1 MTAPALAQSQQLFQ
15 DYLLRGASS
24 ADELVAADAKADATT
39 RLGVYA
45 DAYRLRL
52 LEVLGNDYP
61 ALRAFAGAESFER
74 IGRAYIETH
83 PSDTPSVRWFGRH
96 LPEFL
101 RATEVPAALPPTD
114 VPLPHRGRGEGQAR
128 SAWRGEGARRA
139 AQGWDRYELLAELA
153 AFEWSKS
160 EVFDAPEAQTLE
172 IAAVAAV
179 PPESWPEMRLLTQP
193 ALRRLDLRW
202 NVTVLCQAQ
211 EAQQEL
217 PQAEA
222 AGEMVHW
229 LLWRDA
235 ELDIRW
241 RSLGEDEAAA
251 LDAALGGAS
260 FGAICELLCQWVEAG
275 DAAMHAA
282 GLLKRWIFDGLV
294 TELEG
299 V

>member
-1 MTAPALAQSQQLFQ
+1 MTGSTLLRSQQRFQ
-15 DYLLRGASS
+15 DVLLRGVSGAE
-24 ADELVAADAKADATT
+24 DLVASDAKADAAT

-61 ALRAFAGAESFER
+61 TLRAYAGAESFER

-101 RATEVPAALPPTD
+101 RQS
-114 VPLPHRGRGEGQAR
+114 H
-128 SAWRGEGARRA
+128 
-139 AQGWDRYELLAELA
+139 GWDQHELLAELA

-160 EVFDAPEAQTLE
+160 EVFDAPEAQALE

-179 PPESWPEMRLLTQP
+179 PPESWPEMRLLPQP

-202 NVTVLCQAQ
+202 NVPVLCQAQ

-217 PQAEA
+217 PEAEA

-251 LDAALGGAS
+251 LDAALDGAS
-260 FGAICELLCQWVEAG
+260 FGEICELLCQWVEAG

>member
-1 MTAPALAQSQQLFQ
+1 MSLLQSQRRFQ
-15 DYLLRGASS
+15 DYLLRSTGAAEDLVL
-24 ADELVAADAKADATT
+24 ADGKADAAT

-61 ALRAFAGAESFER
+61 TLRAVSGAEQFEH
-74 IGRAYIETH
+74 IGRSYIESH

-101 RATEVPAALPPTD
+101 
-114 VPLPHRGRGEGQAR
+114 
-128 SAWRGEGARRA
+128 
-139 AQGWDRYELLAELA
+139 AQSPGLERHELLAELA
-153 AFEWSKS
+153 AFEWSKGA
-160 EVFDAPEAQTLE
+160 VFDAPEAPALE
-172 IAAVAAV
+172 LAAVAAV

-193 ALRRLDLRW
+193 SLRRLDLRW
-202 NVTVLCQAQ
+202 NVPALFQSQ

-217 PQAEA
+217 PEPRREDQP
-222 AGEMVHW
+222 VRW

-241 RSLGEDEAAA
+241 RSLNEDEAAA
-251 LDAALGGAS
+251 LDAALAGAS
-260 FGAICELLCQWVEAG
+260 FGEICERLCEWVEAEE
-275 DAAMHAA
+275 AAMHAA

-294 TELEG
+294 TGIEG

>member
-1 MTAPALAQSQQLFQ
+1 MSVPSLLRAQQRFQ

-24 ADELVAADAKADATT
+24 ADELVAADAKADAAT

-52 LEVLGNDYP
+52 LEILGNDYP
-61 ALRAFAGAESFER
+61 ALRAFAGAEGFER

-101 RATEVPAALPPTD
+101 R
-114 VPLPHRGRGEGQAR
+114 Q
-128 SAWRGEGARRA
+128 S
-139 AQGWDRYELLAELA
+139 QGWDRHELLAELA
-153 AFEWSKS
+153 AFEWGKAA
-160 EVFDAPEAQTLE
+160 VFDAPEAQALE

-202 NVTVLCQAQ
+202 NVTALCQAQ

-217 PQAEA
+217 PEAEA
-222 AGEMVHW
+222 AAEMVHW

-235 ELDIRW
+235 ALDIRW

-251 LDAALGGAS
+251 LDAALEGAS
-260 FGAICELLCQWVEAG
+260 FGAICELLCQWVEAE

>member
-1 MTAPALAQSQQLFQ
+1 MSAALLHAQQRLQS
-15 DYLLRGASS
+15 YLLRLDS
-24 ADELVAADAKADATT
+24 DAADLVLADSKADAAT

-52 LEVLGNDYP
+52 LEALGNDYP
-61 ALRAFAGAESFER
+61 ALRTLAGAELFER
-74 IGRAYIETH
+74 IGRAYIEAH

-101 RATEVPAALPPTD
+101 
-114 VPLPHRGRGEGQAR
+114 GE
-128 SAWRGEGARRA
+128 ST
-139 AQGWDRYELLAELA
+139 GWQQHQLLAELA
-153 AFEWSKS
+153 AFEWNKGA
-160 EVFDAPEAQTLE
+160 VFDAPDAEALE

-179 PPESWPEMRLLTQP
+179 PPESWPEMRLLLQP
-193 ALRRLDLRW
+193 SLRRLDLRW
-202 NVTVLCQAQ
+202 NVPELFLAH
-211 EAQQEL
+211 EAQQPL
-217 PQAEA
+217 PEAEPA
-222 AGEMVHW
+222 EEPVHW

-235 ELDIRW
+235 DLDICW

-251 LDAALGGAS
+251 LAAVQDGAS
-260 FGAICELLCQWVEAG
+260 FGQICELLCQWVEAE

-299 V
+299 VG

>member
-1 MTAPALAQSQQLFQ
+1 MNGSALLGSQRRFQ
-15 DYLLRGASS
+15 DRLLRGVEATDLVV
-24 ADELVAADAKADATT
+24 ADGKADAAT
-39 RLGVYA
+39 RLAVYA

-61 ALRAFAGAESFER
+61 ALRAVAGVERFEAL
-74 IGRAYIETH
+74 GRAYIEAH

-101 RATEVPAALPPTD
+101 RS
-114 VPLPHRGRGEGQAR
+114 GGGER
-128 SAWRGEGARRA
+128 H
-139 AQGWDRYELLAELA
+139 ELLAELA
-153 AFEWSKS
+153 AFEWAQG
-160 EVFDAPEAQTLE
+160 EVFDAPDAPALE
-172 IAAVAAV
+172 LAAVAAV
-179 PPESWPEMRLLTQP
+179 PPESWPEMRLLLQP

-202 NVTVLCQAQ
+202 NVTELVQAQ
-211 EAQQEL
+211 EAQRDL
-217 PQAEA
+217 PQARRSA
-222 AGEMVHW
+222 DAVHW

-235 ELDIRW
+235 GLDIRW

-251 LDAALGGAS
+251 LDAARDGAS
-260 FGAICELLCQWVEAG
+260 FGAVCELLCQWVQAE

-299 V
+299 IG